1 MFCVSAGESVVAVVP
16 KMRDLA
22 DAQQRWPFL
31 ASYDA
36 ISAKNSQQ
44 LTTLVKDRLAQPY
57 AAAEKDVLEWI
68 ADKDLGPYT

>member
-1 MFCVSAGESVVAVVP
+1 MFYVSAGESVVAAVR
-16 KMRDLA
+16 KMRYLA

-31 ASYDA
+31 TSYDA
-36 ISAKNSQQ
+36 ISAKNPQQ
-44 LTTLVKDRLAQPY
+44 LINLVKDGLAQPH